1 MRMIKDYGRIIDFSI
16 LVKSFN
22 FFKTAIYSIYNY
34 RIKLNIK
41 NIAIKKY
48 YKYGKEYLKKIRTG
62 VSG

>member
-1 MRMIKDYGRIIDFSI
+1 MIKDYGRIIDFSI

-48 YKYGKEYLKKIRTG
+48 YKYGKEYLKK
-62 VSG
+62 